1 MKLDFNDLLIVP
13 KELTDINTRTAINPF
28 YNKGFLPLITAPM
41 DTVVNSFN
49 AVHFYKRKINI
60 CTPRGEDT
68 ILGFKSYSYFQI
80 KEMLDNGKLYERGSY
95 LIDVANGHMDNILK
109 VTKQIKEKYPT
120 LQLMVGNIANPK
132 AYTLLS
138 EAGADYIRVGIG
150 NGGGCLT
157 TQNTGVG
164 YPMASLIKECYEESL
179 KLDNP
184 AKIVADGGMKDY
196 SDVIKALGLG
206 ADYVMLGS
214 ILNKAF
220 ESAGDMYLWKK
231 IKVNSEIA
239 EIAYKIG
246 IPVYKKF
253 RGMSTKEVQKKWGA
267 KKTKTSEG
275 VVRFRKVEYRLE
287 KWVENFEDY
296 LRSAMSY
303 AGAHNLEEFIGRAEF
318 VQISNNAYKR
328 FNK

>member
-1 MKLDFNDLLIVP
+1 MKYKFKEINTICKINFDGYINDLSIDTDNSYCVNDVIVH
-13 KELTDINTRTAINPF
+13 N
-28 YNKGFLPLITAPM
+28 
-41 DTVVNSFN
+41 
-49 AVHFYKRKINI
+49 
-60 CTPRGEDT
+60 C
-68 ILGFKSYSYFQI
+68 
-80 KEMLDNGKLYERGSY
+80 
-95 LIDVANGHMDNILK
+95 
-109 VTKQIKEKYPT
+109 
-120 LQLMVGNIANPK
+120 
-132 AYTLLS
+132 
-138 EAGADYIRVGIG
+138 
-150 NGGGCLT
+150 GCLT

-231 IKVNSEIA
+231 LRVNSEIA

-246 IPVYKKF
+246 IPIYKKF
-253 RGMSTKEVQKKWGA
+253 RGMSTKEVQMKWGA

-275 VVRFRKVEYRLE
+275 VVRFRRVEYRLE

-303 AGAHNLEEFIGRAEF
+303 SGAHNLEEFIGRAEF
-318 VQISNNAYKR
+318 VQISSNAYKR